1 MLGSKRPTL
10 EGRWEGSPVANER
23 LRTAMGNAR
32 IDIDQIAEATK
43 VDPKTVQRWLAG
55 RVPHPRHRWK
65 VSELVGQEE
74 AYLWPTARSDVAPG
88 APATTEVVT
97 AYAHRADIPAS
108 VWNDLLARA
117 YRQIDIIGYSFLFL
131 PEQTVNLAKVI
142 TDKCSNGCKIRIAI
156 ADPDGQ
162 HTRERDRLENLN
174 GTLPAR
180 IRTTIVHLQPL
191 LKIPSVRVHYHET
204 HLYSAIYRFDDEML
218 VTPYLVGAHGFEH
231 PALRLRRLGPYG
243 IFATYTDQFESLWA
257 TTKGMNHDAD

>member
-1 MLGSKRPTL
+1 MLGSKRPIL

-108 VWNDLLARA
+108 VWNDL
-117 YRQIDIIGYSFLFL
+117 
-131 PEQTVNLAKVI
+131 T
-142 TDKCSNGCKIRIAI
+142 
-156 ADPDGQ
+156 
-162 HTRERDRLENLN
+162 
-174 GTLPAR
+174 AR
-180 IRTTIVHLQPL
+180 IQR
-191 LKIPSVRVHYHET
+191 LKLRPPYSPPSQAGET
-204 HLYSAIYRFDDEML
+204 
-218 VTPYLVGAHGFEH
+218 GAPRHGIM
-231 PALRLRRLGPYG
+231 RSV
-243 IFATYTDQFESLWA
+243 SLP
-257 TTKGMNHDAD
+257 